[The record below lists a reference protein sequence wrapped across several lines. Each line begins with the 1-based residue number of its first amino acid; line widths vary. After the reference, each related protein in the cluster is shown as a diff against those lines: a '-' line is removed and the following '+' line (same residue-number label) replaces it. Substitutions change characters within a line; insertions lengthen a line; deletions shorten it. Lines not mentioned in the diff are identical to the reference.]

1 MNKLVII
8 GRLGRDPESRDV
20 AETTVCNF
28 SLAVDGGRKDDPPTW
43 FRVAA
48 WGKLGEG
55 CRRYLSK
62 GRQVCVIG
70 PVSVREY
77 DGRNGEKRFSL
88 EVTARE
94 VEFLAGGK
102 DDGAK
107 GSPAQDHDIP
117 F

>member
-1 MNKLVII
+1 MNKLVVI

-28 SLAVDGGRKDDPPTW
+28 TMAVDGRKDDPPTW

-48 WGKLGEG
+48 WGKLGEV
-55 CRRYLSK
+55 CQRYLSK
-62 GRQVCVIG
+62 GRQACVVG

-77 DGRNGEKRFSL
+77 DGRDGEKRFSL

-102 DDGAK
+102 DE

>member
-28 SLAVDGGRKDDPPTW
+28 SMAVDGRKDDPPTW

-48 WGKLGEG
+48 WGKPGEV
-55 CRRYLSK
+55 CQRYLSK
-62 GRQVCVIG
+62 GRQACVVG

-102 DDGAK
+102 DE
-107 GSPAQDHDIP
+107 GSSAQDHDIP

>member
-20 AETTVCNF
+20 AGTTVCNF
-28 SLAVDGGRKDDPPTW
+28 SMAVDGRKDDPPTW

-48 WGKLGEG
+48 WGKLGEV

-62 GRQVCVIG
+62 GRQVCVVG

-77 DGRNGEKRFSL
+77 DGRDGEKRFSL

-102 DDGAK
+102 DE

>member
-28 SLAVDGGRKDDPPTW
+28 TMAVDGRKDDPPTW

-48 WGKLGEG
+48 WGKLADV
-55 CRRYLSK
+55 CQRYLSK
-62 GRQVCVIG
+62 GRQACVVG

-102 DDGAK
+102 DE